1 MKNVLLVV
9 GFLIAGFVVYSL
21 YGDGGD
27 PVVQDTGS
35 AAANAEPIDYS
46 ISVQATPTSAY
57 VVSLVVTTNIPLPVE
72 VMAGVSARG
81 QAPTDT
87 FIGLSERVTLTSPEQ
102 VIEIDGT
109 SENLPSGEYT
119 ADVTFYPRWGAENGS
134 EQAKAITQEI
144 IGAVDIT
151 LSGSGESRGQV
162 DQRNT
167 AQRWVMENV
176 SIGTDWNESQFVQ
189 RLGQFEKSASTL
201 NLHDA
206 FFFPDTDMTIIV
218 SRVKNTV
225 AMWRMGRAAQ

>member
-1 MKNVLLVV
+1 MKNVLVVV
-9 GFLIAGFVVYSL
+9 GFLIAGFIAYSF
-21 YGDGGD
+21 YGDGGG
-27 PVVQDTGS
+27 PVVQDADS
-35 AAANAEPIDYS
+35 AVTDVESIDYS
-46 ISVQATPTSAY
+46 ISVQATPISAY

-72 VMAGVSARG
+72 VMAGVSAKG

-87 FIGLSERVTLTSPEQ
+87 FIGVSKRVMLTSPEQ
-102 VIEIDGT
+102 TIEIDGT

-119 ADVTFYPRWGAENGS
+119 AAVTFYPRWGAENGT

-144 IGAVDIT
+144 IGAVDVT
-151 LSGSGESRGQV
+151 LSGSGESKGQV
-162 DQRNT
+162 DQRNI

-189 RLGQFEKSASTL
+189 RMGQFEKSASTL

-225 AMWRMGRAAQ
+225 ATWRMGRAAQ